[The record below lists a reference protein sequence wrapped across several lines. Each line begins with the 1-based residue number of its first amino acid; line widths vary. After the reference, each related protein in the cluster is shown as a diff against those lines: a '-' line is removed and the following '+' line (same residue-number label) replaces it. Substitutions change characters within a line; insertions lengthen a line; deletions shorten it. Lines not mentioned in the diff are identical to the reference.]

1 MKVITQTQAY
11 SLMLLY
17 MDDLTS
23 ISRDLNPLIRG
34 HLQCEI
40 RMLAV
45 LGTNFQLEYVEE
57 YLYALKRYIAHE
69 AHLAGRT

>member
-57 YLYALKRYIAHE
+57 YLYALKRHIAHE

>member
-1 MKVITQTQAY
+1 MKVITQTKAY
-11 SLMLLY
+11 SRMLRY

-23 ISRDLNPLIRG
+23 IPRDLNPL
-34 HLQCEI
+34 HKSYLQCEI

>member
-40 RMLAV
+40 RMMAV

-69 AHLAGRT
+69 AHLTGRT

>member
-69 AHLAGRT
+69 AHLTGRT